1 MTFRLLIECTK
12 DIDKLSIDFSD
23 GTSMVQHTPDP
34 DLKPKNSNPRV
45 RPDGERQGEESTTP
59 TMPTMRTTRRK
70 DGFID
75 TDTEFG
81 TISQEVVPLP
91 TISTS
96 DRPIKVAEELQN
108 MDF

>member
-23 GTSMVQHTPDP
+23 GTSMVQHTPDTDP
-34 DLKPKNSNPRV
+34 KPKNSNPRV
-45 RPDGERQGEESTTP
+45 KRPEGQRHDEVSTP
-59 TMPTMRTTRRK
+59 SRK
-70 DGFID
+70 DAFID

-81 TISQEVVPLP
+81 SVSQEVVSLP
-91 TISTS
+91 TISTAG
-96 DRPIKVAEELQN
+96 RPVKVAEELQN

>member
-34 DLKPKNSNPRV
+34 DPKPKTGV
-45 RPDGERQGEESTTP
+45 KRPEGQRHDEESTP
-59 TMPTMRTTRRK
+59 SRK
-70 DGFID
+70 DAFID
-75 TDTEFG
+75 TDAEFG
-81 TISQEVVPLP
+81 SVSQEVVSLP
-91 TISTS
+91 TISTA
-96 DRPIKVAEELQN
+96 DRPVKVAEELQN

>member
-23 GTSMVQHTPDP
+23 GTTMVQHTPDP
-34 DLKPKNSNPRV
+34 DPKPKSLTPKFK
-45 RPDGERQGEESTTP
+45 RPEGEHHRSSEESKPSRAT
-59 TMPTMRTTRRK
+59 
-70 DGFID
+70 GFID
-75 TDTEFG
+75 TDAEFG

-91 TISTS
+91 TIPAG
-96 DRPIKVAEELQN
+96 DRPVKVAEELQN

>member
-1 MTFRLLIECTK
+1 MTFRLLIECSK

-34 DLKPKNSNPRV
+34 DLKPKNTNPRV
-45 RPDGERQGEESTTP
+45 RPEGERHGEESTTP
-59 TMPTMRTTRRK
+59 AMQTTRRK

-75 TDTEFG
+75 TDAEFG
-81 TISQEVVPLP
+81 SVSQEVVPLP
-91 TISTS
+91 TISTAP
-96 DRPIKVAEELQN
+96 RPVKVAEELQN

>member
-34 DLKPKNSNPRV
+34 DLKPKNTNPMV
-45 RPDGERQGEESTTP
+45 RPEGERHDEESKP
-59 TMPTMRTTRRK
+59 SRA
-70 DGFID
+70 DAFID
-75 TDTEFG
+75 TDAEFG
-81 TISQEVVPLP
+81 SVSQEVVSLP
-91 TISTS
+91 TIPVG
-96 DRPIKVAEELQN
+96 DRPVKVAEELQN

>member
-1 MTFRLLIECTK
+1 MTFRLLIECSK

-45 RPDGERQGEESTTP
+45 RPEGDRHRSSEVSTTP
-59 TMPTMRTTRRK
+59 TMQTTRRK

-75 TDTEFG
+75 TDAEFG

-96 DRPIKVAEELQN
+96 DRPVKVAEELQN

>member
-34 DLKPKNSNPRV
+34 DPKPKNANPRV
-45 RPDGERQGEESTTP
+45 KRPEGQRHDEESAP
-59 TMPTMRTTRRK
+59 FRK
-70 DGFID
+70 DAFID
-75 TDTEFG
+75 TDAEFG
-81 TISQEVVPLP
+81 AVSQEVVSLP
-91 TISTS
+91 TISTVA
-96 DRPIKVAEELQN
+96 RPVKVAEELQN